1 MMFSSN
7 NPFNERV
14 LVPINNISR
23 NRSNTIGSV
32 SSDTTSLIDEYG
44 IIESKVIPLTPKIIV
59 PFPSL
64 RRIDNIIDETGE
76 NHSIDENGENTNLTI
91 DKICDNGK
99 NIIDCHIL
107 NSQQDFI
114 PIISNSPSPSSS
126 GLSLSGLSSSNSGLS
141 LANSGFSTMNSFQD
155 SKFLNNDSKRFP
167 SSSFDDK
174 SCYLESANDF
184 KSSFINSQPIDSE
197 SPGLINSP
205 NLSHSQSCINSSKF
219 DSFNIPKKFPA
230 PSKVEYNNDS
240 DDLSLLQNSRS
251 STPPTSCS
259 SSTNLNS
266 TSNCHSNQLEY
277 LQLVEP
283 MAIKP
288 PRYSTL
294 PPGGCPKYPILDT
307 PVGNESL
314 PSYSPLT
321 YKICLASRKIEW
333 LTPYEPSPQR
343 SWKYVIVE
351 LNSTQLNLYSI
362 PQNLEQSVLNFKP
375 GQDLTQYEIDDLS
388 YLNSQFTTS
397 QDFQF
402 LKFCQRLGCVDDTKK
417 KLLRSYSLQ
426 HAKIGLASDY
436 KKKPYVL
443 RLRVESEQILLSF
456 NKINDLVAMNLG
468 LTIGRDLSLDLNER
482 ECPRYRT
489 VPRRRRNRRAHS
501 DPYVSTFMP
510 ASTRAKSNSLPS
522 SKLSCTISKLKL
534 KFKHE
539 KPIPNENLNTES
551 RTPQALP
558 VVISQDDHDHEHID
572 DYQEDVELSDLRE
585 EEDDDEDE
593 IEDDAEDGILSP
605 VEGSSHSIALPT
617 FHAPT
622 AEYSKWNPDIET
634 QSESK
639 YYKNCLRCIKPL
651 TPDDAWVSKS
661 IVKPT
666 PLSPLNL
673 AYLLKL
679 SYESSS
685 NSTHSSLSQGSK
697 SNILVGS
704 KRARSRSGSSK
715 DGNGLSL
722 ADSMLTK
729 IPDHFLK
736 EYKVGAHGLIPQQ
749 LQVS

>member
-1 MMFSSN
+1 MFNSN
-7 NPFNERV
+7 NPFNDC
-14 LVPINNISR
+14 VPVFTSR

-32 SSDTTSLIDEYG
+32 SSHTSLIDEYG
-44 IIESKVIPLTPKIIV
+44 TFESKVIPLTPKILV

-64 RRIDNIIDETGE
+64 RRIDNTIDENGE
-76 NHSIDENGENTNLTI
+76 SHIIDENGENANFNI
-91 DKICDNGK
+91 NEICDNGK
-99 NIIDCHIL
+99 NISDCHIL
-107 NSQQDFI
+107 NNQQDFI
-114 PIISNSPSPSSS
+114 PIISNSPSSS

-155 SKFLNNDSKRFP
+155 SKFQSNDSKRFP

-184 KSSFINSQPIDSE
+184 KSSFINSQPIDSK

-219 DSFNIPKKFPA
+219 DSFNIPKKF
-230 PSKVEYNNDS
+230 STVSQVEYNNDS

-277 LQLVEP
+277 LQLIEP
-283 MAIKP
+283 IATKP

-294 PPGGCPKYPILDT
+294 PPGGCPRYPILDT

-321 YKICLASRKIEW
+321 YKICLALRKVEW

-343 SWKYVIVE
+343 SWKSVIVE

-388 YLNSQFTTS
+388 DLNSQFTTL

-402 LKFCQRLGCVDDTKK
+402 LKFCQRLGCVDDSKK

-456 NKINDLVAMNLG
+456 NKISDLVAMNLG

-510 ASTRAKSNSLPS
+510 SSSRAKSNSLPS
-522 SKLSCTISKLKL
+522 SKLSCTFSKLKL
-534 KFKHE
+534 RFKHE

-551 RTPQALP
+551 RTPQTIP
-558 VVISQDDHDHEHID
+558 VVISQDDHDHEHND
-572 DYQEDVELSDLRE
+572 DHQEDVELSDLRE
-585 EEDDDEDE
+585 EDDDEEDE
-593 IEDDAEDGILSP
+593 VEDDAEDEISSS
-605 VEGSSHSIALPT
+605 VEGSSHSFALPT
-617 FHAPT
+617 FNAPT

-679 SYESSS
+679 SYESS

-697 SNILVGS
+697 SNILLGS

-715 DGNGLSL
+715 DGLSL